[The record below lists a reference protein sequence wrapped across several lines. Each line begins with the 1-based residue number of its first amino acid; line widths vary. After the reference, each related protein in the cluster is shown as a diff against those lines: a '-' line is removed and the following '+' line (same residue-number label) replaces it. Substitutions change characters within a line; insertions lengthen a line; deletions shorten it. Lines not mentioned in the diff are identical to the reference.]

1 MKQTNHV
8 CALVPDKLMC
18 SVGVQSAPH
27 SQETCEAVM
36 HTVVS
41 CDEDTTTSTKI
52 TSSLNAMS
60 GSLDSMD
67 GTAGTQPAILTSS
80 TSNSNI
86 TASNSNTTTS
96 KLLAAGMTTGIETLY
111 DKVYSDGI
119 KPESTANE
127 GGTSTPP
134 TTTSTTALQPPLLS
148 LISTHGIFRGNSF
161 FISSFYRFKLHSTL
175 IYS

>member
-1 MKQTNHV
+1 
-8 CALVPDKLMC
+8 
-18 SVGVQSAPH
+18 
-27 SQETCEAVM
+27 M

-67 GTAGTQPAILTSS
+67 GTVGTHPAILTSS

-86 TASNSNTTTS
+86 TASNSNTTTSNSNTTTS

-127 GGTSTPP
+127 GETS

-161 FISSFYRFKLHSTL
+161 FF
-175 IYS
+175 

>member
-1 MKQTNHV
+1 M

-67 GTAGTQPAILTSS
+67 GTAGTHPAILTCS

-127 GGTSTPP
+127 GETS

-161 FISSFYRFKLHSTL
+161 FISSFYRFKLHSNL
-175 IYS
+175 IYSYI

>member
-1 MKQTNHV
+1 
-8 CALVPDKLMC
+8 
-18 SVGVQSAPH
+18 
-27 SQETCEAVM
+27 M

-41 CDEDTTTSTKI
+41 CDDDTTTSTKI
-52 TSSLNAMS
+52 TCSLKAIS

-67 GTAGTQPAILTSS
+67 GTAGTHPAAILTSS

-86 TASNSNTTTS
+86 AASNSNTTTS
-96 KLLAAGMTTGIETLY
+96 KLLAAGMMTGIDTLY

-148 LISTHGIFRGNSF
+148 LISTHGIFRGNLF
-161 FISSFYRFKLHSTL
+161 FISSFYRFKLHSNL
-175 IYS
+175 IYSYILYNL